1 MAPRPGP
8 EGRGAR
14 PGQDA
19 AAGGEGGSRGA
30 AGVGPTEQGPPAPAT
45 ALVGDWAEL
54 REPRRREPSP
64 ARQQKNARRMAEFI
78 ERKQAGLPRTP
89 LPERAAVG
97 DGRDVNA
104 TSVIYLVK
112 EVLRAQAR
120 VEGVEQGRYGERLKQ
135 KVLKRVR
142 GGGSSSSP
150 TRTARFVFRLED
162 TGTGRTFEAASTTL
176 RDAKGS
182 AFMQCYDH
190 WRASAAAAEEGGEE
204 GTPFGEGGG
213 GGGVVTPS
221 LEALEAGWDSAARW
235 EEGQRAAL
243 HGTIK
248 LPREERSL
256 ESVEN
261 SASGPSL

>member
-1 MAPRPGP
+1 
-8 EGRGAR
+8 
-14 PGQDA
+14 
-19 AAGGEGGSRGA
+19 
-30 AGVGPTEQGPPAPAT
+30 
-45 ALVGDWAEL
+45 
-54 REPRRREPSP
+54 
-64 ARQQKNARRMAEFI
+64 MAEFI

-162 TGTGRTFEAASTTL
+162 TGTGRIFEAASTTL
-176 RDAKGS
+176 RDAK
-182 AFMQCYDH
+182 ALEL
-190 WRASAAAAEEGGEE
+190 SAAVMGGRRLSPRSCLRIGVRVHAVLRSLAGECRRRRGGRRGGHAFRRGGWRRGRCDAQPRGARGGLGQRCAVGRGAEG
-204 GTPFGEGGG
+204 
-213 GGGVVTPS
+213 
-221 LEALEAGWDSAARW
+221 SAARNHQAAERGALSRVSRKFRKW
-235 EEGQRAAL
+235 AEPLEEK
-243 HGTIK
+243 IYK
-248 LPREERSL
+248 EP
-256 ESVEN
+256 
-261 SASGPSL
+261 